1 MTDVAR
7 GVSAPVDSWLVQEFV
22 ADGVEVFAG
31 VSRDPDFGL
40 ALAFGMGGVGI
51 EVMKDFAL
59 RMLPLRAGEAREMI
73 AAVRGAALLGAY
85 RNKPAADVESL
96 VACIEQLGAFAW
108 ANRDQIS
115 EIDLNP
121 IKVREAGRGCVI
133 VDALIVTRAAD

>member
-7 GVSAPVDSWLVQEFV
+7 RIGAPVNSWLVQEFV

-31 VSRDPDFGL
+31 VSRDPHFGL

-59 RMLPLRAGEAREMI
+59 RMLPLREGEAREMI

-85 RNKPAADVESL
+85 RNKPAARTWRASSP
-96 VACIEQLGAFAW
+96 ASSNSRRSPGRTAIKSTRSISIPSRFA
-108 ANRDQIS
+108 RRQG
-115 EIDLNP
+115 L
-121 IKVREAGRGCVI
+121 RI
-133 VDALIVTRAAD
+133 VDALIVTRG